1 MARTD
6 FNMNL
11 VRVVLKIPILDF
23 ERLIQNLDR
32 ELLRDMKKIN

>member
-11 VRVVLKIPILDF
+11 VRAVLKVPILDF
-23 ERLIQNLDR
+23 ERLIQNLDC
-32 ELLRDMKKIN
+32 ELLRDMKKRN